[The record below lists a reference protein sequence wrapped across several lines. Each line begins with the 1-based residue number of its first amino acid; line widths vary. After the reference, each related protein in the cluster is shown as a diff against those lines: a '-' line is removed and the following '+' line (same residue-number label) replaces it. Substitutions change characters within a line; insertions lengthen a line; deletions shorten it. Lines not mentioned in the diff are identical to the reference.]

1 MAISR
6 MMSAVVGIAVT
17 LVILV
22 SILLFEF
29 RANSG
34 IGSITDKSTCSESVK
49 LNSDLRLGGV
59 TAGVDLKCPTLFIKV
74 SGNDKNVIFESA
86 AQALADTWNEFL
98 KGREEVFDTKTDDYC
113 VIRRV
118 LEFDTPNTYKGF
130 FDYTL
135 THNYQETSDYF
146 TYLTDTSV
154 NEGTTIST
162 DNKELENADVIDTKT
177 PYAAVFVMSKKPN
190 FGKVMGAEYGAITG
204 GVIGVATA
212 GGLIYSSGG
221 AGVLAAA
228 KTVSIGI
235 SAGAATGAATGL
247 IFGSSYPANWDAGMF
262 LVPYTEENL
271 KALNCKKLPV
281 SVVQTENAAGNK

>member
-1 MAISR
+1 
-6 MMSAVVGIAVT
+6 MSAVVGIAVT
-17 LVILV
+17 LIVLV
-22 SILLFEF
+22 VILLFEF

-49 LNSDLRLGGV
+49 LNADLRLGGA

-74 SGNDKNVIFESA
+74 TGSDKNIIFESA

-98 KGREEVFDTKTDDYC
+98 MGREEVFDTKTNDYC
-113 VIRRV
+113 VVRRV

-135 THNYQETSDYF
+135 THNYQDMTEYF
-146 TYLTDTSV
+146 NYLTDVSV
-154 NEGTTIST
+154 KEGTTIST
-162 DNKELENADVIDTKT
+162 DNKELEAADVIDTKT
-177 PYAAVFVMSKKPN
+177 PYAAVFVMSKKAN
-190 FGKVMGAEYGAITG
+190 FGKVMGAEYGAVTG
-204 GVIGVATA
+204 GVLGVATA

-228 KTVSIGI
+228 KTVSVGVA
-235 SAGAATGAATGL
+235 AGTALGTATGL
-247 IFGSSYPANWDAGMF
+247 MFGSSYPANWDAGMF

-271 KALNCKKLPV
+271 KALNCNKLPS